1 MEKDNVMV
9 VDSSLKKENKE
20 EKLYSIKEISILLDV
35 HEQTLR
41 NWERKNLII
50 PLRVGLRRIY
60 TIEHLELCK
69 KIKQFSGKGISLR
82 GIKEILKNLIIKGEK
97 ND

>member
-1 MEKDNVMV
+1 MENDNIMV
-9 VDSSLKKENKE
+9 VESSLKKERKE
-20 EKLYSIKEISILLDV
+20 EKLYSIKEISSLLNV

-60 TIEHLELCK
+60 TQEHLNLCK
-69 KIKQFSGKGISLR
+69 KIKQFSGKGISLK
-82 GIKEILKNLIIKGEK
+82 GIKEILKTLEMKGV
-97 ND
+97 

>member
-9 VDSSLKKENKE
+9 VDSSSKKENKE

-41 NWERKNLII
+41 NWERKNLVI

-60 TIEHLELCK
+60 TREHLDLCK

-82 GIKEILKNLIIKGEK
+82 GIKEILKNLKIKGEK